1 MPIAIGSQTL
11 TNGGTARFNNKDLT
25 EIKFREQQVWKKE
38 TTETG
43 TLTVV
48 GNSEDP
54 NNVTYENGWY
64 EKSFDIP
71 VGTTF
76 RLNYFKFESN
86 GTPIFS
92 KVEIY
97 ANGTRVKTKN
107 SGQDYAW
114 NSGALP
120 SATGTYTS
128 TTATNTLRLR
138 ATIAINNG
146 IFTGKYSKAFLW
158 SVYQS

>member
-1 MPIAIGSQTL
+1 MPIVLGSQTL
-11 TNGGTARFNNKDLT
+11 NNGGTARFNNTDLT
-25 EIKFREQQVWKKE
+25 EIKYGAQQVWKKE

-48 GNSEDP
+48 GNAEDP
-54 NNVTYENGWY
+54 NNVTYSNGWY
-64 EKSFDIP
+64 EKSFNIP

-86 GTPIFS
+86 GTPIFF
-92 KVEIY
+92 KVQIIV
-97 ANGTRVKTKN
+97 NGSTIVNTN
-107 SGQDYAW
+107 SAQAYVYD
-114 NSGALP
+114 SGAKP
-120 SATGTYTS
+120 SSTGTYTS
-128 TTATNTLRLR
+128 TVATNTLRLR

-146 IFTGKYSKAFLW
+146 IWTGTYSKAFLW